1 MTRTRIAN
9 SDRRRQRRHEE
20 GVRWPCWFWLVVGC
34 LMLIILAQWRESDAS
49 GQIRTTAQWLLI
61 AALMA
66 SAWCFTKRPA
76 VVVTL
81 MTLGIWS
88 WIEVPALNWAEWLP
102 GHLLRV
108 MVGIGGVAWMIH
120 VREQLVTA
128 RKLARVDFLTGL
140 PNRQAL
146 IEALEAE
153 IGRAKRFNRP
163 YSIALMDCDGFKQ
176 INDVRGHLVGD
187 DALRKIG
194 ESLRAQARP
203 FDCAG
208 RWGGDEFLIVLSEVD
223 QFDAQTIAER
233 FRAAIRHN
241 VERGHPSLTCS
252 MGVVTVRNVVLDWQ
266 ECVRRAD
273 EAMYIAKRLGR
284 DQTRFE
290 IVEADAV

>member
-1 MTRTRIAN
+1 MTRTTIAN
-9 SDRRRQRRHEE
+9 SDQRRQRRVED
-20 GVRWPCWFWLVVGC
+20 GVHWPCWFWLGVGC
-34 LMLIILAQWRESDAS
+34 LMLIVLAQWRDSDTT
-49 GQIRTTAQWLLI
+49 GQLRMAAHWMLI

-66 SAWCFTKRPA
+66 SAWCFTTRTA
-76 VVVTL
+76 VVVSL
-81 MTLGIWS
+81 MTLGVWS
-88 WIEVPALNWAEWLP
+88 WIEVPAANWGEWLP
-102 GHLLRV
+102 GHLFRLIV
-108 MVGIGGVAWMIH
+108 ASGGVAWMIH
-120 VREQLVTA
+120 VRDRLETA

-146 IEALEAE
+146 IDALEAE

-163 YSIALMDCDGFKQ
+163 FSIALMDCDGFKQ

-187 DALRKIG
+187 DVLRRIG
-194 ESLRAQARP
+194 ESLREQARP

-223 QFDAQTIAER
+223 QSDAEMFAER
-233 FRAAIRHN
+233 LRAAIRHN

-290 IVEADAV
+290 VVEADAV